1 MRAADIYPELEE
13 YLLSKPGVEK
23 DYKVEWDWTR
33 FMIRGKMFAAF
44 CSEGVESALINVKSE
59 PEFNEFMRKTYDDVN
74 EGYYMNKVHWNAV
87 KLTGSVPYDVVKEMC
102 DRGYSLILKS
112 LPKKV
117 QQEILSHED

>member
-1 MRAADIYPELEE
+1 MRAADIYPELEQ
-13 YLLSKPGVEK
+13 YILSKPGVEK

-59 PEFNEFMRKTYDDVN
+59 PEFNEFMRKTYEDVN
-74 EGYYMNKVHWNAV
+74 AGYYMNKVHWNAV
-87 KLTGSVPYDVVKEMC
+87 KLTGTVPYDVIKEMC

-117 QQEILSHED
+117 QQEILSHKD

>member
-1 MRAADIYPELEE
+1 MRAADIYTELEQ
-13 YLLSKPGVEK
+13 YILSKPGVEK

-59 PEFNEFMRKTYDDVN
+59 PEFNEFMRKTYEDVN
-74 EGYYMNKVHWNAV
+74 AGYYMNKVHWNAV
-87 KLTGSVPYDVVKEMC
+87 KLTGTVPYDVIKEMC

-117 QQEILSHED
+117 QQEILSHKD